1 MAKLLGFKDVN
12 FKGISGKTTCLT
24 EKWVTLQRSLIVLV
38 F

>member
-1 MAKLLGFKDVN
+1 MAKQLGFGNVN

-38 F
+38 C